1 MTLRIVRTNP
11 KGRTALIYIDDQCVG
26 TLPIR
31 VLPPFCA
38 PENSCQINS
47 DQAAQIMELLSSYA
61 RKLLLDYLAK
71 AEHSQ
76 WQSRQL
82 LLRRRFDEAII
93 DQQIN
98 YAIQHSF
105 IDDARYSEIYIRSWI
120 NRGIGKRLLISKLYE
135 QRIDPTIWK
144 PLLEVMYKEEDGS
157 HKLEEQM
164 QSYIARQ
171 KEMPAQKLKEKVF
184 GYFIRKGYDLDEVMR
199 AWLATQAGNIGQ

>member
-11 KGRTALIYIDDQCVG
+11 KGRTALIYIDDKCVG
-26 TLPIR
+26 TLPLR

-38 PENSCQINS
+38 PQNSCQIS
-47 DQAAQIMELLSSYA
+47 SEQAAQIMDLLSSHA
-61 RKLLLDYLAK
+61 RQLLLDYLAK

-82 LLRRRFDEAII
+82 LLRRSFDKAII

-144 PLLEVMYKEEDGS
+144 PLLEEMYTEEDGS

-164 QSYIARQ
+164 QGYIARQ
-171 KEMPAQKLKEKVF
+171 KDLPTQKLKEKVF
-184 GYFIRKGYDLDEVMR
+184 GYFIRKGYELDEVLR
-199 AWLATQAGNIGQ
+199 AWGELRSR

>member
-1 MTLRIVRTNP
+1 M
-11 KGRTALIYIDDQCVG
+11 D
-26 TLPIR
+26 
-31 VLPPFCA
+31 
-38 PENSCQINS
+38 
-47 DQAAQIMELLSSYA
+47 LLSSHA
-61 RKLLLDYLAK
+61 RQLLLDYLAK